1 MANPCMIC
9 LFVPVADADAAG
21 RLQALI
27 PKIDTRLREEL
38 GAVLCLHF
46 ASLALLPPHPGD
58 RDALPALMFEWAID
72 AGVERP
78 ELAAAL
84 VTHAG
89 ASITQLL
96 DAADP
101 HWAGA
106 SGASLACYLADN
118 FDLAAGGFVGVRDR
132 NRQQIVA
139 DDANFVL
146 ARAAFN
152 RPGVIP
158 AQAER
163 AQIVD
168 SLIGAIK
175 PLPGAWK
182 PRPRSIWRRDWMN
195 RPVQAA
201 SIAAL
206 LVLSPLTALGFGWPA
221 VIVALVLSTLIVVA
235 TNAGAAVLIP
245 ALAVGALA
253 ALSAAEGFVLALVSI
268 PPYTGIVS
276 TMVWAAVA
284 GLTLAAVFAGVGSP
298 LARSATGLTWTAAA
312 AVSGLVVQWINDGA
326 TRAASAVAAY
336 LRHGTHDL
344 SRIAA
349 RGTTAPNRGEWLP
362 VMLALLAATLCA
374 VALVW
379 IGVAPFI
386 LMAFAGLVLIWLA
399 AHQGL
404 RWAAIALVALCV
416 AGAVIVSVEAA
427 SPAVLMDLMA
437 PVMAWRPQ
445 MVAAGST
452 AAAAALA
459 LVMTALLAFG
469 VILFARAF
477 TRAPLITGSLA
488 CVALALI
495 AWWTLPG
502 AGAGLELSAPAAQI
516 RFHWFASVLLFAI
529 VLFAALASAQ
539 YRQASKGL
547 GAWLMAWLAATSVG
561 ICLASSTGLALL
573 APAPL
578 AHWIVLECGVLVAA
592 SLLYSALVP
601 TRRHFLVA
609 ALALIALHGV
619 LLAAAAHTVNG
630 PPSRWMLVAVLT
642 AAAITAATLV
652 MRAATVIWR
661 GPGGIDDV
669 GVLVSSG
676 AALLLA
682 LAAIAIWLPHGMLS
696 PLAPLAHPAALP
708 ASPLAGTWA
717 DWVMALSIAL
727 LATALLVA
735 TLLVARNYGAVVL
748 IVILALLAGAAALGI
763 SVSAVMAAWSLF
775 SGGDAGALTAI
786 ALSPLTGWL
795 VDAFKASTWS
805 HLPVAA
811 LLLAAPF
818 AAVALAATA
827 AIMMQAAGTLLDAAD
842 LPVNVELYR
851 SRQIHPSIRACEA
864 RLAYRMQHMISVTEV
879 RRPLWL
885 FAPLLR
891 YILWA
896 INSIGMIWC
905 TEGSLGTAPGIHF
918 GHWHVIDR
926 GRRLVFA
933 SNFEVPFGGYLDDF
947 ILGTPGGIN
956 LIWQCTE
963 LPLRDAAR
971 PGHPAVTYA
980 RRFPPTPLA
989 YFGGCRNE
997 QWFKSYARDSM
1008 VPHLFRYEAYNVT
1021 YADIERATR
1030 FREAVGRV
1038 LYAAENTPGTRDH
1051 VADDQIVRALES

>member
-1 MANPCMIC
+1 MHDLP
-9 LFVPVADADAAG
+9 FVPVADAHAAG

-27 PKIDTRLREEL
+27 PKIDTQLRKEV

-58 RDALPALMFEWAID
+58 RDALPTLMFEWTID

-84 VTHAG
+84 VTYAG
-89 ASITQLL
+89 ATITQLL
-96 DAADP
+96 DAANP

-106 SGASLACYLADN
+106 SGTSLNCYLADN

-132 NRQQIVA
+132 NRRQIVA

-168 SLIGAIK
+168 RLMGAIK
-175 PLPGAWK
+175 PMPGAWK
-182 PRPRSIWRRDWMN
+182 PRPRAIWRRDWMN

-201 SIAAL
+201 SIVAL
-206 LVLSPLTALGFGWPA
+206 LMLSPLTALGFGWPA
-221 VIVALVLSTLIVVA
+221 VFVALVLSTLIVIA
-235 TNAGAAVLIP
+235 AAAGGAVLIP

-253 ALSAAEGFVLALVSI
+253 AISATEGFVLALVSI
-268 PPYTGIVS
+268 PPYAGILS
-276 TMVWAAVA
+276 TVVWAAVA

-298 LARSATGLTWTAAA
+298 LVRSATCLTWTAAV
-312 AVSGLVVQWINDGA
+312 AVSGLVLQWVNDGA

-362 VMLALLAATLCA
+362 VMLTLLAATVCA

-416 AGAVIVSVEAA
+416 AGAVIVSVDAA
-427 SPAVLMDLMA
+427 PPAVLMDLMA
-437 PVMAWRPQ
+437 PVIAWKPQ

-452 AAAAALA
+452 AATAVLA

-477 TRAPLITGSLA
+477 TRAPLITGGA
-488 CVALALI
+488 VCVALALI

-502 AGAGLELSAPAAQI
+502 AGAGLKISAPAAQI
-516 RFHWFASVLLFAI
+516 RFHWFASVLLFPI

-539 YRQASKGL
+539 YRQASKRL
-547 GAWLMAWLAATSVG
+547 GAWLMAWLTATSLG
-561 ICLASSTGLALL
+561 IFLASSTGLALL

-578 AHWIVLECGVLVAA
+578 VHWILLECSVLVAA

-652 MRAATVIWR
+652 RRAATVIWR

-669 GVLVSSG
+669 GVLAGSG

-682 LAAIAIWLPHGMLS
+682 LAAIAVSLLQG
-696 PLAPLAHPAALP
+696 
-708 ASPLAGTWA
+708 PLAGAWVDWA
-717 DWVMALSIAL
+717 MALWIAL
-727 LATALLVA
+727 LTTALLAA
-735 TLLVARNYGAVVL
+735 TLLTARNYGAVVL
-748 IVILALLAGAAALGI
+748 IAILALLAGAAALGI
-763 SVSAVMAAWSLF
+763 SVSAVMAAWCLF
-775 SGGDAGALTAI
+775 SGGDTGALTSI

-795 VDAFKASTWS
+795 IDAFKASTWS

-827 AIMMQAAGTLLDAAD
+827 AIMMQAAGALLDAAD
-842 LPVNVELYR
+842 LPVNTELYR

-864 RLAYRMQHMISVTEV
+864 GLAYRMQHMISVTEV

-891 YILWA
+891 YILWV

-918 GHWHVIDR
+918 GHWHVIDQ

-947 ILGTPGGIN
+947 ILGTPGGTN

-963 LPLRDAAR
+963 LPLRDAAC
-971 PGHPAVTYA
+971 PGHPAVTFA

-1030 FREAVGRV
+1030 LREAVSRV
-1038 LYAAENTPGTRDH
+1038 LFAAANTPGKRDH
-1051 VADDQIVRALES
+1051 VADDQLLRALES